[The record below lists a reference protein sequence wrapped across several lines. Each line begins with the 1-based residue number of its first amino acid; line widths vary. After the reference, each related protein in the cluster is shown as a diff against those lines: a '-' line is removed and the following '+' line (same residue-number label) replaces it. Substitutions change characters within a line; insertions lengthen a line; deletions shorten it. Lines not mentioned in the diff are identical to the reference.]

1 LTQRIKPYKNVLLHE
16 KRTAMG
22 LSTQTAA
29 SSGAPRIRFDRNEL
43 SGAFGDI
50 GTDFPLIVGMVLAGH
65 LDPAGVLILFGAMQI
80 LTGLLYGMP
89 MPAQPLKAMAVL
101 VITQKVSGTVL
112 FGGGLAIGVIMLFLA
127 VTGLI
132 DALARFVPKTV
143 VRGIQFGLGIQLAT
157 LSLKDYLPAEG
168 IAGWALGASA
178 FVLILLLLG
187 NRRVPPA
194 PLAILLGAVWA
205 LLLRVSPETLAKG
218 VGLHLPV
225 FHTPSP
231 HEIWTGFLVLALPQ
245 IPLSLGNSIL
255 ATRQIVEDLFPGR
268 KVSVRKISLT
278 YSAMN
283 LINPFFGGVPTCHGS
298 GGMMGHYT
306 FGGRT
311 GGSVVIYGSL
321 FLLLGL
327 FFAGGFG
334 YVIQLFPK
342 PVLGMILFFEALALL
357 NLARDRAASVR
368 EFSLTILVGLAA
380 ALLPYGYV
388 IALVLGTT
396 LAYIPRLRLLDSAV
410 PGQTPEAK

>member
-1 LTQRIKPYKNVLLHE
+1 MGFSTP
-16 KRTAMG
+16 TASEAS
-22 LSTQTAA
+22 LSV
-29 SSGAPRIRFDRNEL
+29 PRIRFDRNEL

-65 LDPAGVLILFGAMQI
+65 LDPSGVLLLFGAMQI
-80 LTGLLYGMP
+80 FTGLLYGMP

-101 VITQKVSGTVL
+101 VITQKVSGSVL

-157 LSLKDYLPAEG
+157 LSLRDYLPAEG
-168 IAGWALGASA
+168 AAGYALGATA
-178 FVLILLLLG
+178 FVLIVLLLG
-187 NRRVPPA
+187 NRRLPPA
-194 PLAILLGAVWA
+194 PLAILLGVVWA
-205 LLLRVSPETLAKG
+205 LLLRVSPGALAKG
-218 VGLHLPV
+218 VGLHLPA

-231 HEIWTGFLVLALPQ
+231 HEIWTGFLLLALPQ

-268 KVSVRKISLT
+268 KVSVRKISFT
-278 YSAMN
+278 YAAMN

-388 IALVLGTT
+388 IALVLGTA
-396 LAYIPRLRLLDSAV
+396 LAYIPGVRLLDAAA
-410 PGQTPEAK
+410 PGQTPGTR